1 MSEKPPSK
9 DEALEALDFIVNVLK
24 EHEKDLDRLVSEL
37 GSVAGQL
44 GESGELNEKVKK
56 IEDKI
61 NNLQSEVGGL
71 VKSFSAQANQSSSVV
86 LNAVEKPKI
95 TLSAAPHVQTSTAQM
110 NVTNLTS
117 VPSSMPLMLQCSR
130 WEDFLELSMQAN
142 TVSFEFKESEKTLQI
157 SAIKNNQIITFSGQ
171 IPDYSMLLKIW
182 LSKQLEV
189 PEKRILEGNIA
200 LR

>member
-37 GSVAGQL
+37 GNVAGQL
-44 GESGELNEKVKK
+44 GESGELNGKVKK

-61 NNLQSEVGGL
+61 SSLQGEVGSLVKNLSVSSNQASEVTL
-71 VKSFSAQANQSSSVV
+71 TAA
-86 LNAVEKPKI
+86 EKPKNVVPAVALGQMAAAQINAANLNSI
-95 TLSAAPHVQTSTAQM
+95 T
-110 NVTNLTS
+110 N
-117 VPSSMPLMLQCSR
+117 SMPLMLQCSR
-130 WEDFLELSMQAN
+130 WEDFQELSAQAN
-142 TVSFEFKESEKTLQI
+142 TVSYKLKEAEKSLEI
-157 SAIKNNQIITFSGQ
+157 SAIKNNQITTYTGQ
-171 IPDYSMLLKIW
+171 IPDYSLLLKMW

>member
-44 GESGELNEKVKK
+44 GESGELNGKVKK

-61 NNLQSEVGGL
+61 INLQGEVGSLVKNLSVSSNQASEVTL
-71 VKSFSAQANQSSSVV
+71 TAA
-86 LNAVEKPKI
+86 EKPKNVVPAVALGQMAAAQINAANLNSI
-95 TLSAAPHVQTSTAQM
+95 T
-110 NVTNLTS
+110 N
-117 VPSSMPLMLQCSR
+117 SMPLMLQCSR
-130 WEDFLELSMQAN
+130 WEDFQELSAQAN
-142 TVSFEFKESEKTLQI
+142 TVSYKLKEAEKTLEI
-157 SAIKNNQIITFSGQ
+157 SAIKNNQIIAYTGQ
-171 IPDYSMLLKIW
+171 VPDYSLLLKMW

>member
-44 GESGELNEKVKK
+44 GESGELNGKVKK

-61 NNLQSEVGGL
+61 NSLQGEVGSI
-71 VKSFSAQANQSSSVV
+71 VKNFSAPSNQA
-86 LNAVEKPKI
+86 LAEALTAVEKPKI
-95 TLSAAPHVQTSTAQM
+95 AGPTAPAQM
-110 NVTNLTS
+110 VSAQINATNLTS
-117 VPSSMPLMLQCSR
+117 ITSSIPLMLQCSR
-130 WEDFLELSMQAN
+130 WEDFLELSAQAN
-142 TVSFEFKESEKTLQI
+142 TVSYKIKEAEKSLEI
-157 SAIKNNQIITFSGQ
+157 SAIKNNQIIAYSGL
-171 IPDYSMLLKIW
+171 IPEYSMLLKMF

>member
-44 GESGELNEKVKK
+44 GESGELNGKVKK

-61 NNLQSEVGGL
+61 NNLQSEVVGL
-71 VKSFSAQANQSSSVV
+71 VKSFSTQANHASSAA
-86 LNAVEKPKI
+86 LNPVEKPKI
-95 TLSAAPHVQTSTAQM
+95 SLSAAPHVQTGTTQM
-110 NVTNLTS
+110 NVTNLAS
-117 VPSSMPLMLQCSR
+117 VTSSMPLMLQCSR
-130 WEDFLELSMQAN
+130 LEDFLELSMQAN
-142 TVSFEFKESEKTLQI
+142 TVSYEFRESEKTLRI
-157 SAIKNNQIITFSGQ
+157 SAIKNNQITTFSGQ
-171 IPDYSMLLKIW
+171 IPDYSMLLKMW
-182 LSKQLEV
+182 LSKQLDV

>member
-44 GESGELNEKVKK
+44 GESGELNGKVKK

-61 NNLQSEVGGL
+61 SNLQGEVGSL
-71 VKSFSAQANQSSSVV
+71 VKNLSVSSNEASSVTLV
-86 LNAVEKPKI
+86 AAENPKSVVPAVASGQMVAAQI
-95 TLSAAPHVQTSTAQM
+95 SAA
-110 NVTNLTS
+110 NLTS
-117 VPSSMPLMLQCSR
+117 ITSSMPLMLQCSR
-130 WEDFLELSMQAN
+130 WEDFQELSAQAN
-142 TVSFEFKESEKTLQI
+142 TVSYKLKEAEKTLEI
-157 SAIKNNQIITFSGQ
+157 SAIKNNQITTYTGQ
-171 IPDYSMLLKIW
+171 IPDYSLLLKMW

>member
-44 GESGELNEKVKK
+44 GDSGELNGKVKK

-61 NNLQSEVGGL
+61 NSLQGEVGSL
-71 VKSFSAQANQSSSVV
+71 VKNFSASGQSSAVTLS
-86 LNAVEKPKI
+86 AVEKPKN
-95 TLSAAPHVQTSTAQM
+95 SVSTAPPHMVAAQI
-110 NVTNLTS
+110 NATNLTS
-117 VPSSMPLMLQCSR
+117 ITSSMPLMLQCSK
-130 WEDFLELSMQAN
+130 WEDFQELAAQAN
-142 TVSFEFKESEKTLQI
+142 TVSFKIVEADKTLEI
-157 SAIKNNQIITFSGQ
+157 SAIKNNQVITYGGP
-171 IPDYSMLLKIW
+171 IPERSMLLKMW